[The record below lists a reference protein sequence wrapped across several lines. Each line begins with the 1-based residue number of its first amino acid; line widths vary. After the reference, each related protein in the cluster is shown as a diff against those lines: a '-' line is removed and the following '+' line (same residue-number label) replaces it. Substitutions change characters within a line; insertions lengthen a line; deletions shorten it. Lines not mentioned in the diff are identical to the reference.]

1 MKRLKDL
8 IKRKELTKQP
18 KSILKCKLND
28 KPCVYRNQPD
38 TGAYEDCRQCY
49 VYEQY
54 IKVPRFF

>member
-1 MKRLKDL
+1 MKQLKEL
-8 IKRKELTKQP
+8 IKKKESIKF
-18 KSILKCKLND
+18 KSVLKCKLNN

-54 IKVPRFF
+54 TIMQDSLM